1 MAQEGCCAAELWFVL
16 SDDLG
21 LLQGDAMVELGWASC
36 GSRESRVEG
45 GIGAGYCELGPG
57 ESVRATVLLA

>member
-1 MAQEGCCAAELWFVL
+1 ML
-16 SDDLG
+16 SDDLRQ
-21 LLQGDAMVELGWASC
+21 LQGDAMVELGWASC

-45 GIGAGYCELGPG
+45 GIGAGYCEPGAG